1 MCYAHRRPYLSY
13 GIETALLLAVRTQNA
28 VRGKVKST
36 VYAVIAAGVDD
47 DYRIYDLQER
57 FVMHPWERFRG
68 TDTKHY
74 PDYNYVVNST
84 IYDRDIYFPTEFM
97 HGIFDGGAAASL
109 SDFWDVMMKHRAPAG
124 GFLWALL
131 DEGLLLPATQ
141 LVDNQQSYRIA
152 YLKKLFVR
160 RIMRHPHRIH
170 VHLFY
175 KAGIAK
181 RYVARQRT
189 ATLRPETMTVDT
201 LENNTASV

>member
-1 MCYAHRRPYLSY
+1 MF
-13 GIETALLLAVRTQNA
+13 
-28 VRGKVKST
+28 
-36 VYAVIAAGVDD
+36 GV
-47 DYRIYDLQER
+47 
-57 FVMHPWERFRG
+57 
-68 TDTKHY
+68 
-74 PDYNYVVNST
+74 
-84 IYDRDIYFPTEFM
+84 
-97 HGIFDGGAAASL
+97 GAAETLPRVHHETLLKVIYTIIIIDPGVPASFVAV
-109 SDFWDVMMKHRAPAG
+109 SPHYYRRMIAV
-124 GFLWALL
+124 ALHYL
-131 DEGLLLPATQ
+131 ADKPPGRSRVILLLPATQ